1 MSIEEKLKKEG
12 SVYTKADGRDPEK
25 YDGISRLEQINLFDS
40 ELDLN
45 GISPKKY
52 DGQDRL
58 SASLAKSRLD
68 LDGKVPSYNY
78 KDNAPEGQAGR
89 I

>member
-1 MSIEEKLKKEG
+1 MSIEEKLRKEG
-12 SVYTKADGRDPEK
+12 SVYTKADGRDLHK
-25 YDGISRLEQINLFDS
+25 YDGVSRLEQINLFDS

-45 GISPKKY
+45 GINPKKY

-58 SASLAKSRLD
+58 SASLKKSQLD

-78 KDNAPEGQAGR
+78 KDNAPESQAGR